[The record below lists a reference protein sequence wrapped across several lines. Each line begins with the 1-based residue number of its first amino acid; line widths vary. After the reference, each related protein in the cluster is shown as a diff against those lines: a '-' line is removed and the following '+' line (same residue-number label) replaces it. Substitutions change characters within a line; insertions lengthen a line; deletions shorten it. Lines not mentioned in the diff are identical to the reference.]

1 MAACEC
7 ESDEAAGTRRDPV
20 TDPGAA
26 GGAQQRTT
34 GIVETVAADCRG
46 GGIMPGARPH
56 ALVALPP
63 VVWLWLKVSYRPRD
77 HLLADRVIVR
87 ETGRVVDESA

>member
-1 MAACEC
+1 
-7 ESDEAAGTRRDPV
+7 
-20 TDPGAA
+20 
-26 GGAQQRTT
+26 
-34 GIVETVAADCRG
+34 
-46 GGIMPGARPH
+46 MPGARPH

-63 VVWLWLKVSYRPRD
+63 VVWLWLKVSYRRRD